1 MNDKFLIKKTKVR
14 VIGVGGGGGSV
25 ISELARK
32 IKGVSFFAMNTDSQ
46 ALKKVPGKVH
56 RFQIGK
62 ELTRG
67 LGTGMDPELGKVVAE
82 EERKR
87 IERVLEKPDFR
98 IFIACLGGGT
108 GSGVTPVLAKASSKF
123 NGINLGIFTLPFDF
137 EGEKRKKIARDSLE
151 EITPYLN
158 GFLVIHN
165 QNIFQVIKKE
175 TSLDDAFTSL
185 NKILARNLGSLVE
198 LIYKPGLINI
208 DFADFKTILKG
219 RGREIYF
226 NTAKAKGPDRAG
238 IVTEKVLSS
247 SLVDFDVKTGSRFL
261 FNISTSSNLKMREV
275 EQICSTF
282 SSLNKKSKIIF
293 GISSE
298 SISKESE
305 IKVTLLIVGRRTKD
319 EPEIKISEGEVRKNR
334 KKKGVRKTK
343 KRSKERKKGKGKDK
357 EKVKK
362 VKKVKEKPRVRVKQE
377 KKKDKSVEVSKIDG
391 KNSTE
396 TDQKKSE
403 GIPVEIRTG
412 KKRRKKKRLNALE
425 VRKVAQKEESDRLA
439 MEEKWDIPTFLRKSP
454 WREKIKI
461 FARDGKKDKKRDKNN
476 NK

>member
-25 ISELARK
+25 ISGLAKK
-32 IKGVSFFAMNTDSQ
+32 IKGVSFFAINTDSQ
-46 ALKKVPGKVH
+46 ALGKMPKKVH
-56 RFQIGK
+56 QFQIGK

-67 LGTGMDPELGKVVAE
+67 LGTGMDPELGKAVAE

-87 IERVLEKPDFR
+87 IEGVLEKPDFR
-98 IFIACLGGGT
+98 VFIACLGGGT
-108 GSGVTPVLAKASSKF
+108 GSGVTPVLVKDSNKF
-123 NGINLGIFTLPFDF
+123 GGINLGIFTLPFDF

-151 EITPYLN
+151 KIIPHLN

-165 QNIFQVIKKE
+165 QNIFQVIRKE
-175 TSLDDAFTSL
+175 TSLDDAFKSL
-185 NKILARNLGSLVE
+185 NEILAKNLGSLVQ

-208 DFADFKTILKG
+208 DFADFRTVLKG

-226 NTAKAKGPDRAG
+226 NTAEAKGFDRAE
-238 IVTEKVLSS
+238 IVAQKVLNSP
-247 SLVDFDVKTGSRFL
+247 LVDFDIKTGNRFL

-298 SISKESE
+298 LTKKKSE
-305 IKVTLLIVGRRTKD
+305 IKVTLLIAGRRIKD
-319 EPEIKISEGEVRKNR
+319 ETSAKISGKEEVQKIEKNGEIRKVRTKPEHR
-334 KKKGVRKTK
+334 KGSKKRVEKRVKKKDESGV
-343 KRSKERKKGKGKDK
+343 
-357 EKVKK
+357 
-362 VKKVKEKPRVRVKQE
+362 E
-377 KKKDKSVEVSKIDG
+377 KKKEKKKSTKIPRVNEKKSVKV
-391 KNSTE
+391 
-396 TDQKKSE
+396 DQKE
-403 GIPVEIRTG
+403 NGEIPIEVKIE
-412 KKRRKKKRLNALE
+412 KKRRKKKRLSALE

-439 MEEKWDIPTFLRKSP
+439 KEEKWDVPAFLRKSP
-454 WREKIKI
+454 WKEKIRI
-461 FARDGKKDKKRDKNN
+461 FDRSKKKEKKEDKNN